1 MKKIVS
7 AILLMSS
14 FAAAVTTGSIIMDSG
29 YVQAG
34 VSDDGT
40 FGVGDTNPPGI
51 LYDENGTGNYG
62 VDDYLTPGT
71 PWEFFTLEITA
82 DTNVTY
88 TNNNDWYGS
97 PEMPTYITG
106 DTHQVTATSETPDG
120 LLRMVQTYT
129 LEEGSK
135 VLQVNVTVEN
145 ISDSTIENVK
155 YARGIDPDV
164 DVVEY
169 KIFETNNTR
178 GYDGSA
184 EGLPVFPVTDVVI
197 AEGEKTKKVISLL
210 YTGELPHNTN
220 IDSEWGMLP
229 SKILEGQDDGYGDNT
244 INLAIDLGAMEPG
257 DIKEFSFAYVLGDN
271 LPDLAGI
278 LSPPPAP
285 VTLVNVTSYNRNDN
299 PVTPQH
305 GSAPAFNMGS
315 LLVMFLLFG
324 LLFYRKS
331 ASRRS

>member
-7 AILLMSS
+7 IILLISS
-14 FAAAVTTGSIIMDSG
+14 FTVVATASSIIMESG
-29 YVQAG
+29 YIQVG

-40 FGVGDTNPPGI
+40 FGVGGTNPPGI
-51 LYDENGTGNYG
+51 LFDENGTGNYG
-62 VDDYLTPGT
+62 VDDYLTPGS

-88 TNNNDWYGS
+88 TNNNASETS
-97 PEMPTYITG
+97 PEMPTSITG

-135 VLQVNVTVEN
+135 VLKVDVTIEN
-145 ISDSTIENVK
+145 ISDAILENVK

-164 DVVEY
+164 DFINY
-169 KIFETNNTR
+169 DIFETNNTR

-184 EGLPVFPVTDVVI
+184 DGLPVFPVTDVVI
-197 AEGEKTKKVISLL
+197 AEGVMTKKVISLL
-210 YTGELPHNTN
+210 YTGEFSHNTN
-220 IDSEWGMLP
+220 IDSSWGVLP
-229 SKILEGQDDGYGDNT
+229 SKILEGQDDGYGDYT

-257 DIKEFSFAYVLGDN
+257 DVKEFSFDYVLGND
-271 LPDLAGI
+271 LPDLSGI
-278 LSPPPAP
+278 LPPPIEP
-285 VTLVNVTSYNRNDN
+285 VTLANATSYNDN
-299 PVTPQH
+299 SLTSQN

-315 LLVMFLLFG
+315 ILVICFMFV
-324 LLFYRKS
+324 LLFYRKRV
-331 ASRRS
+331 SRRS